1 MRATMGEGAATNPY
15 NDIYDCEYMVVIGS
29 NTMEAH
35 PIIANRII
43 SMAKQHNNLAVI
55 DVRET
60 KLAKLAKYN
69 CVIPFESNL
78 LVLNMMAYVIMDEE
92 LYDQSFI
99 DNRTKGFDDF
109 KEKIMNDPYANPNFF
124 KDIEG

>member
-15 NDIYDCEYMVVIGS
+15 NDIYETEFMVVIGS

-43 SMAKQHNNLAVI
+43 NVAKQNNNLAVI

-60 KLAKLAKYN
+60 KLAKLAKHN

-78 LVLNMMAYVIMDEE
+78 LILNMMAYVIIDEE

-99 DNRTKGFDDF
+99 DNRTKDFDAF
-109 KEKIMNDPYANPNFF
+109 KEKILKYLEEL
-124 KDIEG
+124 KKQKVR